1 MNDVMDELRPI
12 MSKYDENYVSSLLEA
27 GDTLDRYALNFYG
40 DVVEIYDLVSRLR
53 HEERNPTGY
62 SSNDAAILGLL
73 IRTWKLLKQALEL
86 YKTHHAE
93 FILVVERSVV
103 EAAVMATY
111 LLKNDDSVVEDYRMC
126 SYRNRLRI
134 LRELQTGSPF
144 AATKPGQ
151 RLLNSIQEKLDRDS
165 LTQAS
170 FSRQEAN
177 GWRVQGKTFFDIFEE
192 VVGQELYRTA
202 YGTLSDSVHG
212 SWLESVD
219 WSLTQHR
226 DGTFSPRYELDS
238 APIGFVSLL
247 LPFSTPPYR
256 LWVERIQVDDHNI
269 SQALNWIDKFNS
281 VLLEKYDYLS
291 ESTVA

>member
-1 MNDVMDELRPI
+1 MHDVMDELRPI
-12 MSKYDENYVSSLLEA
+12 MAKYDENYVANFLEA
-27 GDTLDRYALNFYG
+27 GDTLDRYALSFYE

-73 IRTWKLLKQALEL
+73 IRTWKLLKQALDL

-111 LLKNDDSVVEDYRMC
+111 LLKNDDSVVADYRMC

-134 LRELQTGSPF
+134 LRELQSGSPF
-144 AATKPGQ
+144 STTKPGQ
-151 RLLNSIQEKLDRDS
+151 RLLNSIQEKLQRDN

-170 FSRQEAN
+170 FSRQGAN
-177 GWRVQGKTFFDIFEE
+177 GWRVQGRTFFDIFEE
-192 VVGQELYRTA
+192 VVDPELYRTA
-202 YGTLSDSVHG
+202 YGVLSETVHG

-219 WSLTQHR
+219 WSLTQHG

-256 LWVERIQVDDHNI
+256 LWTERIQVDNDNI
-269 SQALNWIDKFNS
+269 SQTLNWMDKFNS

-291 ESTVA
+291 E

>member
-1 MNDVMDELRPI
+1 MA
-12 MSKYDENYVSSLLEA
+12 KYDENYVANFLEA
-27 GDTLDRYALNFYG
+27 GDTLDRYALNFYE

-62 SSNDAAILGLL
+62 PSNDAAILGLL

-103 EAAVMATY
+103 EASVMATY
-111 LLKNDDSVVEDYRMC
+111 LLKNDDSVIEDYRMC

-134 LRELQTGSPF
+134 LRELQSGSPF
-144 AATKPGQ
+144 SATKPGQ
-151 RLLNSIQEKLDRDS
+151 RLLNSIQEKLERDN

-170 FSRQEAN
+170 FSRQDAN

-192 VVGQELYRTA
+192 VVDPELYRTA
-202 YGTLSDSVHG
+202 YGVLSETVHG

-247 LPFSTPPYR
+247 VPFSTPPYR
-256 LWVERIQVDDHNI
+256 LWVERIQIGNDNI
-269 SQALNWIDKFNS
+269 SHALNWIDKFNS

-291 ESTVA
+291 Q

>member
-1 MNDVMDELRPI
+1 MNDVMIELRPI
-12 MSKYDENYVSSLLEA
+12 MSKYDENYVANFLEA
-27 GDTLDRYALNFYG
+27 GDTLDRYALNFCE

-53 HEERNPTGY
+53 QEERNPTGF

-73 IRTWKLLKQALEL
+73 IRTWKLLKQALQL
-86 YKTHHAE
+86 HKAHHAE

-111 LLKNDDSVVEDYRMC
+111 LLKNNDSIVEDYRMC

-134 LRELQTGSPF
+134 LRELQTGLPF

-151 RLLNSIQEKLDRDS
+151 RLLNSIQEKLERDN
-165 LTQAS
+165 LTQSS
-170 FSRQEAN
+170 FSRQDAH

-192 VVGQELYRTA
+192 VVDPQLYRSA
-202 YGTLSDSVHG
+202 YGVLSETVHG

-256 LWVERIQVDDHNI
+256 LWVERIQVDNDNI
-269 SQALNWIDKFNS
+269 SLALNWIDKFNS
-281 VLLEKYDYLS
+281 VLLEKYNYLLD
-291 ESTVA
+291 